1 MINYLFCLDENYNNQ
16 FLTTLCSL
24 NENST
29 KKFNVFVIHKNPK
42 SLKKYFLNSNNQFNL
57 INEIN
62 FYQIDNL
69 DITFPN
75 LEKNHVSE
83 ATYYRFFI
91 ERYLPNDLDSI
102 VYLDC
107 DIVCI
112 NNPEEILSSTLQDL
126 KESNNIVGAST
137 EYIKNKSTEEVFN
150 RLNLNSNNYFNAGV
164 MLIDYKKWKKES
176 LMNKLLEL
184 MADIR
189 DDINFWDQDV
199 LNKFFDGSYLE
210 LSNYLNFSMVNEFS
224 DNLNEINRKII
235 FLHYSGSSKP
245 WTIKGMNNRSSYY
258 FQHYYHVYSD
268 KYYFFTTNYKKGA
281 LIDLLKIVSST
292 KFLTLPYPKEFLKAS
307 LKVIFYNE

>member
-1 MINYLFCLDENYNNQ
+1 MI
-16 FLTTLCSL
+16 
-24 NENST
+24 
-29 KKFNVFVIHKNPK
+29 
-42 SLKKYFLNSNNQFNL
+42 
-57 INEIN
+57 
-62 FYQIDNL
+62 
-69 DITFPN
+69 
-75 LEKNHVSE
+75 
-83 ATYYRFFI
+83 
-91 ERYLPNDLDSI
+91 
-102 VYLDC
+102 
-107 DIVCI
+107 
-112 NNPEEILSSTLQDL
+112 
-126 KESNNIVGAST
+126 
-137 EYIKNKSTEEVFN
+137 IKVE
-150 RLNLNSNNYFNAGV
+150 
-164 MLIDYKKWKKES
+164 KES

-292 KFLTLPYPKEFLKAS
+292 KFLTYLSKEF
-307 LKVIFYNE
+307 